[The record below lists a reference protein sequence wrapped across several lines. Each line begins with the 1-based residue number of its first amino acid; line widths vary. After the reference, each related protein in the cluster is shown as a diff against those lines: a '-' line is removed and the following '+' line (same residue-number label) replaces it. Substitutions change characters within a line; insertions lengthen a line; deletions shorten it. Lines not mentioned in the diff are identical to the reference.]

1 MDVISALPQFFV
13 KSASR
18 RSEMESHRLLPGWAN
33 ERSPMRLSALETA
46 LLAACVV
53 LAVVVAYWGLKILAA

>member
-1 MDVISALPQFFV
+1 
-13 KSASR
+13 
-18 RSEMESHRLLPGWAN
+18 MESHRFLAGWAK

-53 LAVVVAYWGLKILAA
+53 LAVVVAYWGLKILTA